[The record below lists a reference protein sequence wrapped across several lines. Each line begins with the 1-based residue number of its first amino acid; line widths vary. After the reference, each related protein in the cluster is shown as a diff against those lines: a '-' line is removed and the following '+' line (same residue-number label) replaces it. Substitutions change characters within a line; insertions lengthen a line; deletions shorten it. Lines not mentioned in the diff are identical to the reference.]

1 MSPRDPV
8 PMEDAVALQPG
19 SSLHEYRVDRVLGSG
34 GFGVTYLA
42 TDTNLNAHVAI
53 KEYLPSE
60 VATRLPDQ
68 SVQPRAHKM
77 RDMFEWGLK
86 RFIEESRTLA
96 TFHHPAI
103 VRVLRFFEANNTAY
117 MVMEFVSGDPLNGWI
132 KSYRPLPQDNLLGI
146 VSPLLEGLDVVHKTG
161 FLHRDIKPGNVYIR
175 EDGKPVLLDFGAARA
190 TRGAADATSVLSPG
204 FAPFEQYSNGNQ
216 GPWTDIYALGAVLY
230 WMVTGNKPPESIAR
244 VRKDLMVPAVE
255 AGSKDLY
262 SLSLLS
268 AIDWSLKLNEDER
281 PQTVVEFRKAL
292 LEGVA
297 AMEDDVRTVPRGP
310 AAAARAAARPTAATP
325 SKPNA
330 ASAASPAT
338 GTFAP
343 GVTLTTIGAFDRD
356 TLKLIATEL
365 ALHVGPMATVLTG
378 RAAKVS
384 PSLQHLA
391 EKLAEEIPESARS
404 QFVRKIMH
412 GDISKRVTSGN
423 TVVGD
428 KSVVNKSVVN
438 KSLVNDP
445 SVLTKT
451 SLSQLAHANFS
462 AEVLERAEKRLA
474 QYLGAIASV
483 VVRRTAVKARDEAEL
498 YLLLADQIQDKTQ
511 RSGFVR
517 KAMSMHGG
525 KED

>member
-8 PMEDAVALQPG
+8 PMEDAVALPAG

-60 VATRLPDQ
+60 VATRLPDH

-117 MVMEFVSGDPLNGWI
+117 MVMEFVSGDPLNTWI
-132 KSYRPLPQDNLLGI
+132 KSYRPLPQDNLFGI
-146 VSPLLEGLDVVHKTG
+146 VTPLLEGLDVVHKTG

-262 SLSLLS
+262 ALSLLS
-268 AIDWSLKLNEDER
+268 AIDWALKLNEDER
-281 PQTVVEFRKAL
+281 PQTVAEFRKAL

-310 AAAARAAARPTAATP
+310 AAAARAAARPAPATP

-330 ASAASPAT
+330 NAGAASPAT
-338 GTFAP
+338 GTFLP
-343 GVTLTTIGAFDRD
+343 GATLTTIGLFDRD

-378 RAAKVS
+378 RAAKVA
-384 PSLQHLA
+384 PSLQDLA
-391 EKLAEEIPESARS
+391 ERLSQEVPEAARP

-412 GDISKRVTSGN
+412 GDISKRVSGN
-423 TVVGD
+423 TVTGD
-428 KSVVNKSVVN
+428 KSILNKSIVNKSIVG
-438 KSLVNDP
+438 DP

-462 AEVLERAEKRLA
+462 SEVLDRAEKRLA
-474 QYLGAIASV
+474 QYLGAIARV

-498 YLLLADQIQDKTQ
+498 YLMLADQIQDKTQ
-511 RSGFVR
+511 RAGFVR
-517 KAMSMHGG
+517 KAMSVHEG
-525 KED
+525 KD

>member
-8 PMEDAVALQPG
+8 PMEDAVALPAG

-42 TDTNLNAHVAI
+42 TDTNLKAHVAI

-60 VATRLPDQ
+60 VATRLPDF

-77 RDMFEWGLK
+77 RDMFDWGLK

-96 TFHHPAI
+96 TFHHAAI

-117 MVMEFVSGDPLNGWI
+117 MVMEFVSGDPLNTWI
-132 KSYRPLPQDNLLGI
+132 KSYRPLPQDNVLGI
-146 VSPLLEGLDVVHKTG
+146 VSPLLEGLDVVHKNG

-244 VRKDLMVPAVE
+244 VRKDLMVSAVD
-255 AGSKDLY
+255 AGNRDLY
-262 SLSLLS
+262 SLALLS
-268 AIDWSLKLNEDER
+268 AIDWALKLNEDER
-281 PQTVVEFRKAL
+281 PQSVIEFRKAL
-292 LEGVA
+292 LDGA
-297 AMEDDVRTVPRGP
+297 ASTDVDVKTVPRGHPGAVPRAAKSVPSSVP
-310 AAAARAAARPTAATP
+310 AASNP
-325 SKPNA
+325 
-330 ASAASPAT
+330 

-343 GVTLTTIGAFDRD
+343 GATLTTIGLFDRE

-365 ALHVGPMATVLTG
+365 ALHVGPMATVLVG

-384 PSLQHLA
+384 PTLQDLA
-391 EKLAEEIPESARS
+391 EKVSQEISDEPARL
-404 QFVRKIMH
+404 QFMRKVMH
-412 GDISKRVTSGN
+412 GEAARRAPSGN
-423 TVVGD
+423 SIVGD
-428 KSVVNKSVVN
+428 KSVLNDR
-438 KSLVNDP
+438 SLLNHK

-451 SLSQLAHANFS
+451 SASQLAHANFS
-462 AEVLERAEKRLA
+462 QDVLDRAEKRLA
-474 QYLGAIASV
+474 QYLGAIARV
-483 VVRRTAVKARDEAEL
+483 VVRRTAAKARDEAEL
-498 YLLLADQIQDKTQ
+498 YLMLADQIQDKSQ

-517 KAMSMHGG
+517 KAMSVHGG
-525 KED
+525 KE